1 MDTNQKFDEATQREL
16 QTFIEQEQAKARVQA
31 TTHQL
36 TDMCWTKCITGSV
49 STRFSSS
56 EAYCLQNC
64 VDRFLDTSL
73 FIVKKLD
80 EQRRSM
86 QGGQ

>member
-1 MDTNQKFDEATQREL
+1 MDANQKFDEATQREL
-16 QTFIEQEQAKARVQA
+16 QAFIEQEQAKARVQA

-36 TDMCWTKCITGSV
+36 TDMCWTN
-49 STRFSSS
+49 S

>member
-1 MDTNQKFDEATQREL
+1 MDANQKFDEATQREL
-16 QTFIEQEQAKARVQA
+16 QAFIEQEQAKARVQA

-36 TDMCWTKCITGSV
+36 TDMCWTKCVTGSI

-64 VDRFLDTSL
+64 EKHARGAVIEYNQLWRVRPYLK
-73 FIVKKLD
+73 V
-80 EQRRSM
+80 
-86 QGGQ
+86 